1 MLANFLIPIHAAGW
15 RFIAIFAAIT
25 LALAWT
31 PLFWPLFIATFWCV
45 YFFRDPPRLTPARAG
60 LFVAPADG
68 LVLKVEAAVPPRELG
83 LGDQP
88 MMRISTFLSVFD
100 VHINRIPT
108 DATVDVVAYH
118 PGRFLAA
125 SDDKAGD
132 ENERQSVS
140 LTLADGRKAVVV
152 QIAGLVAR
160 RIVCHLRPGQ
170 IVRAGER
177 YGLIRFGSRTD
188 LYLPAGVVPLVASGQ
203 RMIGGE
209 TVMADDRAA
218 DAGPRG
224 AAEL

>member
-1 MLANFLIPIHAAGW
+1 M
-15 RFIAIFAAIT
+15 T
-25 LALAWT
+25 
-31 PLFWPLFIATFWCV
+31 
-45 YFFRDPPRLTPARAG
+45 
-60 LFVAPADG
+60 
-68 LVLKVEAAVPPRELG
+68 
-83 LGDQP
+83 
-88 MMRISTFLSVFD
+88 RISTFLSIFD
-100 VHINRIPT
+100 VHINRVPI

-118 PGRFLAA
+118 PGRFLSA

-132 ENERQSVS
+132 DNERQSVS

-170 IVRAGER
+170 TVRAGER

-188 LYLPAGVVPLVASGQ
+188 LYLPPGVVALVSPGQ

-209 TVMADDRAA
+209 TVMADDRATDTA
-218 DAGPRG
+218 SRE